1 MVAAAIAVIAAVVLG
16 GITRLT
22 ESGLSITVWQ
32 PVRGVVPPL
41 NDAEWTEAYQQ
52 FLRIPQAST
61 VHSGI
66 TMAEFRVIFWWE
78 WTHRLLARVVGLV
91 LVVPYLI
98 LLARR
103 SIRPGMR
110 LRLGLLPLL
119 TLAQG
124 ALGWYMVSSGLA
136 GRTSVSAYRLAAH
149 LGLALVI
156 WMLCIWSILDLTPAR
171 RRTTTARGPRTALI
185 LATALTAITIL
196 SGALVAGLDGG
207 LVYNTFPRMGDGIV
221 PLGYG
226 NAITNWRSIFENPVV
241 AQFHHRV
248 LAIATAVVIIGVTIW
263 NHRSI
268 GSIPARPATA
278 TASLLVLVQ
287 VALGIATLLLRVPI
301 AIAVVHQLTGLLVL
315 GAMTWATRRSFTDSG
330 AG

>member
-1 MVAAAIAVIAAVVLG
+1 MVLG

-32 PVRGVVPPL
+32 PVRGVLPPL
-41 NDAEWTEAYQQ
+41 NDVEWRQAYQH
-52 FLRIPQAST
+52 FLQIPQATT

-66 TMAEFRVIFWWE
+66 SIAEFRVIYWWE

-98 LLARR
+98 LLAKRA
-103 SIRPGMR
+103 IRPGMR
-110 LRLGLLPLL
+110 LRLAMLPLL
-119 TLAQG
+119 TMAQG
-124 ALGWYMVSSGLA
+124 ALGWYMVSSGLVA
-136 GRTSVSAYRLAAH
+136 RTSVSAYRLAAH

-156 WMLCIWSILDLTPAR
+156 WMLCIWSIVDLTPSRPRSA
-171 RRTTTARGPRTALI
+171 TPRGLRI
-185 LATALTAITIL
+185 ALTLVTGLAVITIL

-207 LVYNTFPRMGDGIV
+207 LVYNTFPSMGDGLV
-221 PLGYG
+221 PLGYD
-226 NAITNWRSIFENPVV
+226 NAITNWRSAFENPVV

-248 LAIATAVVIIGVTIW
+248 LAICTATAIIGVAIW
-263 NHRSI
+263 THRS
-268 GSIPARPATA
+268 GDSTTRTATR

-287 VALGIATLLLRVPI
+287 VGLGIATLLLRVPI
-301 AIAVVHQLTGLLVL
+301 AIAVAHQLTGVLVL
-315 GAMTWATRRSFTDSG
+315 GAMSWATRLSLTNPG

>member
-1 MVAAAIAVIAAVVLG
+1 TLTTPEDDRKVRRWLVAAAIAVIAAVVLG

-156 WMLCIWSILDLTPAR
+156 WMLCIWSILDLTPSQ

-207 LVYNTFPRMGDGIV
+207 LVY
-221 PLGYG
+221 
-226 NAITNWRSIFENPVV
+226 
-241 AQFHHRV
+241 
-248 LAIATAVVIIGVTIW
+248 
-263 NHRSI
+263 
-268 GSIPARPATA
+268 
-278 TASLLVLVQ
+278 
-287 VALGIATLLLRVPI
+287 
-301 AIAVVHQLTGLLVL
+301 
-315 GAMTWATRRSFTDSG
+315 
-330 AG
+330 